1 MNSIKTDGFD
11 LELKNSYEEVFAKTC
26 RETGLLEDGIIESL
40 SFFDYDKNQDVFTPK
55 NLQVS
60 ALLSGIQFSK
70 NLQSRVEA
78 LQNKISEMLGPGPR
92 FWVKPENLGVEYIV
106 TKWPKNEVVETSNEL
121 QFLELIDK
129 LELKKFTLNVSGF
142 QFHSDGCVVL
152 RGYDDGNILNL
163 RKTLMEKFPWIPRQ
177 QSGWAHI
184 PIGRLLTQ
192 LTREQHSSL
201 VAMCKGSFEN
211 LIFAEEISSIHYV
224 HESQWYMESKKYLK
238 TKILD

>member
-26 RETGLLEDGIIESL
+26 RETGLLEDVIIESL

-121 QFLELIDK
+121 
-129 LELKKFTLNVSGF
+129 
-142 QFHSDGCVVL
+142 
-152 RGYDDGNILNL
+152 
-163 RKTLMEKFPWIPRQ
+163 
-177 QSGWAHI
+177 
-184 PIGRLLTQ
+184 
-192 LTREQHSSL
+192 
-201 VAMCKGSFEN
+201 
-211 LIFAEEISSIHYV
+211 
-224 HESQWYMESKKYLK
+224 
-238 TKILD
+238 